1 MFERPLPD
9 TLPLITFSLKVRSN
23 AKGHSTS
30 KKVRVLLGTWK
41 FLQVV
46 MGYSRIAG
54 HFPLVKSK
62 INV

>member
-9 TLPLITFSLKVRSN
+9 TTPLITFSIKVRSN

-30 KKVRVLLGTWK
+30 NKVRVLLGTWK
-41 FLQVV
+41 SLQVV

-54 HFPLVKSK
+54 PFPLVKSK
-62 INV
+62 VNV